1 MFLKMSGKAICKSQI
16 LYLPY
21 VNPALIVDGKKTIRG
36 EITNRNAKIGFF
48 TQTIK
53 CILYQAAL
61 HSVLIENR
69 C

>member
-48 TQTIK
+48 TQTVK
-53 CILYQAAL
+53 SILQ
-61 HSVLIENR
+61 
-69 C
+69 